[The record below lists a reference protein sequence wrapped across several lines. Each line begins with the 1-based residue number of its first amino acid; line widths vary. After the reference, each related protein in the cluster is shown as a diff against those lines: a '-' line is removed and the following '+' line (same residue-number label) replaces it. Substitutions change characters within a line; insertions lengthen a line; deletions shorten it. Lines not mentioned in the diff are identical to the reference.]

1 MRVKNNLFD
10 QLESVKD
17 GKLYAVNI
25 HLKSG
30 QIIHLEHLEKGEKDA
45 YINYVRSGR
54 DKMLIETNKLV
65 WRILPDDIERVEVKS
80 YNKQQANGIYPL
92 MRVAMTKSRLDTE
105 MFTRFIFYFILLL
118 IASVV
123 FNIFRAMLI
132 EDPMAILTDFTLLA
146 PFMADA
152 SKMFVQFSWLLVVVM
167 LALNVLDLILSSAE
181 KFYILDDE
189 RTLLEGTKVFHLM
202 ITIGCIIGFKV
213 VNWGFFSMLDRFM
226 Q

>member
-17 GKLYAVNI
+17 GKLYAVNV

-45 YINYVRSGR
+45 YINYVRNGR
-54 DKMLIETNKLV
+54 EKMLIETNKLV

-80 YNKQQANGIYPL
+80 YNNQQANGLYPI
-92 MRVAMTKSRLDTE
+92 MRIAMTKSRLETDL
-105 MFTRFIFYFILLL
+105 FTRFIFYFILLL
-118 IASVV
+118 IVSVL
-123 FNIFRAMLI
+123 FNIFRAVLI
-132 EDPMAILTDFTLLA
+132 EDPMTILADYTLLS

-152 SKMFVQFSWLLVVVM
+152 SKMFVQFSWILVVVM

-202 ITIGCIIGFKV
+202 ITIGCIIGFQL
-213 VNWGFFSMLDRFM
+213 VNWGFFSLLNGIM
-226 Q
+226 

>member
-1 MRVKNNLFD
+1 MKVKNNLFD

-30 QIIHLEHLEKGEKDA
+30 QTIHLEHLEKGEKDA

-54 DKMLIETNKLV
+54 DKMLIETNKMV

-80 YNKQQANGIYPL
+80 YNNQQANGLYPL
-92 MRVAMTKSRLDTE
+92 MRVAMTKSRLDTDT
-105 MFTRFIFYFILLL
+105 FTRFIFFFMLLL
-118 IASVV
+118 IATVV
-123 FNIFRAMLI
+123 FNIFRAVII
-132 EDPMAILTDFTLLA
+132 EDPMAILADYTLLA

-152 SKMFVQFSWLLVVVM
+152 SKMFVQFSWLLVAVM
-167 LALNVLDLILSSAE
+167 LALNVLDLALSSPE

-189 RTLLEGTKVFHLM
+189 RTLLEGTKVFHLL
-202 ITIGCIIGFKV
+202 ITIGCAIGFQV
-213 VNWGFFSMLDRFM
+213 VNWGFFNALNKLM
-226 Q
+226 